1 MARKPSLSPREIDAI
16 IDATGALGSGVTG
29 TKPVTGGSYGGAGT
43 GGSGFGGLVD
53 AVKSAGTTA
62 LNVISLPQA
71 AAFTTIGKVMGRPI
85 SWKNLGGYFYEPYKG
100 SSSTLGVKNKWASL
114 GLDIAADPT
123 WLLALVPGAG
133 QGYAAA
139 RIAAQGSR
147 FSKGRKAFIGSKAA
161 RKFGMRG
168 AQGLVRSEDL
178 GKDFAKL
185 FVGKAD
191 DAGRLTPETSLEAL
205 SKLKEAQSSAL
216 HAADEGWWPA
226 LRLGTRNNNLE
237 IALPLRKPLSV
248 GKAWRVR
255 GTKLQLSKLQ
265 QSSFRILN
273 AGENMAKLDESA
285 VGHIFKTLGE
295 SPDEAKAGRAL
306 VGLALIARGKSDGTA
321 KALITD
327 LKRSGVWAAEH
338 DEVYRASVEE
348 LKRSSKLAGKLT
360 AADEAEVIAD
370 AAREIARRL
379 DDLKETTSSDAI
391 RAKRA
396 DAVERQTARVISAEM
411 RYKDARLLGNEEEII
426 KAKTAYDKAQA
437 RLGTLESRL
446 KPFLQA
452 EEFAR
457 ARSPENIARVR
468 EELATVEREF
478 KRYKSESPFAI
489 QARDRLAKKRA
500 ALRHELARL
509 TAPAKPPKVPGGLK
523 PGQID
528 ATANEF
534 MGELHN
540 KLRSLG
546 IKGGLRDITS
556 HPELIEKFGSG
567 MGTGTALSKNLQEL
581 SEALAKLDYVRPM
594 KLSPSEG
601 SAGRVREALKEAGL
615 KGMSTPPSREG
626 SQLADDVGQTFAK
639 ANPFEDMGAKRFRE
653 SLDEYGV
660 PAELADEITKFFKE
674 EFAFKKDP
682 FEAPLWQNGIQ
693 HNIRVPL
700 APELDAMTIV
710 GDAAR
715 GSWDRA
721 VRNTVES
728 MIRENGLHQPEVVK
742 AMGEDLEAVV
752 RNTSIDDVIRADVEQ
767 IFREHGFG
775 YDDVSWLRAGEN
787 LTGGRTNLGK
797 IIGWT
802 KVWFTIMVPSHF
814 FTNAWGGFTNG
825 LINGNWGHLKG
836 LRASIPNQ
844 RMNPW
849 WVLGRQGG
857 DIDPAY
863 WAKTREIG
871 GNTYS
876 NADLLVMANMSGLG
890 LGHGQTRQE
899 IELMIHLLD
908 SKGGNPLKRY
918 ARYMQ
923 KANITR
929 ENADRIM
936 HWATRIK
943 AGEDPLTAGANTIR
957 AYFDY
962 NALTQFEKVWLRN
975 LLFFYTWIRKNTAY
989 QATSIL
995 QRPGMYQA
1003 MWDMEQARR
1012 AQADPNEPDWI
1023 GKTFGVWFPGL
1034 AGPIGFS
1041 SPMQDIFKLDMDR
1054 ESLRRN
1060 YLASVNPFIQVPIES
1075 LLNRDTF
1082 TGADIDRIEYADQKV
1097 PSILGRIP
1105 GLGGLTRQHAG
1116 APLEP
1121 GADPMIVNLYNTF
1134 RGPFGGTLDNVTRA
1148 RREVNTAY
1156 DILNRTFGI
1165 NYHEPE
1171 PQKWLRGEYYRRIRE
1186 KADKTAAYNLAN

>member
-139 RIAAQGSR
+139 KIAAQGSR
-147 FSKGRKAFIGSKAA
+147 FAKGRKAFIGSKAA
-161 RKFGMRG
+161 REFGMRG

-191 DAGRLTPETSLEAL
+191 DTGRLTSETSLEVL

-216 HAADEGWWPA
+216 HVADEGWWPA

-237 IALPLRKPLSV
+237 IALPLRKPLGV

-306 VGLALIARGKSDGTA
+306 VGLALIARGKSDDTA
-321 KALITD
+321 KALIAD
-327 LKRSGVWAAEH
+327 LKRSGAWAAEH

-348 LKRSSKLAGKLT
+348 LRRSSKLAGKLT
-360 AADEAEVIAD
+360 AADEAEVIAEAGREVAKRLAGLRSGAEAAAAKID
-370 AAREIARRL
+370 AATLKYGEKIKAELHDVEVLLARATKRGNDAEVAKLVARRQKIL
-379 DDLKETTSSDAI
+379 ERASKHV
-391 RAKRA
+391 AKRMA
-396 DAVERQTARVISAEM
+396 AAGEARVV
-411 RYKDARLLGNEEEII
+411 
-426 KAKTAYDKAQA
+426 T
-437 RLGTLESRL
+437 
-446 KPFLQA
+446 
-452 EEFAR
+452 
-457 ARSPENIARVR
+457 
-468 EELATVEREF
+468 
-478 KRYKSESPFAI
+478 
-489 QARDRLAKKRA
+489 
-500 ALRHELARL
+500 
-509 TAPAKPPKVPGGLK
+509 

-534 MGELHN
+534 MGELRN
-540 KLRSLG
+540 QLRALG
-546 IKGGLRDITS
+546 IRGGLDEITS
-556 HPELIEKFGSG
+556 HPALAEKFGG
-567 MGTGTALSKNLQEL
+567 GLGTGTALSKNLKEL
-581 SEALAKLDYVRPM
+581 SEAIAKLDYVRPM
-594 KLSPSEG
+594 KLSASEG

-615 KGMSTPPSREG
+615 KGMSVPPSREG
-626 SQLADDVGQTFAK
+626 SQLADTVGQTFAK

-660 PAELADEITKFFKE
+660 PDELADEITKFFKD

-682 FEAPLWQNGIQ
+682 LDAPLWQNGIQ

-721 VRNTVES
+721 VRNTVEA
-728 MIRENGLHQPEVVK
+728 MIRENGLHQPEVIK
-742 AMGEDLEAVV
+742 AMGDDLEAVV

-836 LRASIPNQ
+836 LRASIPNE

-863 WAKTREIG
+863 WARTREIG

-918 ARYMQ
+918 ARHMQ

-943 AGEDPLTAGANTIR
+943 AGEDPITAGANTIR

-1060 YLASVNPFIQVPIES
+1060 YLASVNPFIQVPIET

-1148 RREVNTAY
+1148 QREVNTAY